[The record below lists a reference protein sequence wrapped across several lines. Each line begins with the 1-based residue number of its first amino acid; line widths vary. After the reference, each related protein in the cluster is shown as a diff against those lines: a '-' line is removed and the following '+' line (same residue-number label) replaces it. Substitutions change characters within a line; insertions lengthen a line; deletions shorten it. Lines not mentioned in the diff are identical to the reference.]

1 MSMTRR
7 MFVFGGAAIG
17 GGLALG
23 VIGLGTHLALHDRLA
38 VQREGNGKDTL
49 LNLWLRVNQDN
60 TVTLLSPHTE
70 MGQGAGTGLTQIIA
84 DELDLNWDQIKLEL
98 APPSTEFSNG
108 GVFEGFIGEMMGKP
122 PKWAEHIAS
131 SAFNRLADVLNM
143 QMTGG
148 SASIRFTGW
157 QVMREAA
164 AAARQ
169 MLINAAIDKHSASAN
184 TTTDSGFV
192 VDGDN
197 RWSYGE
203 LVEHAATLAIPK
215 DYALR
220 SQNDRKFIGKA
231 MPRHDLPDK
240 IFLETQYGID
250 RYVEGMRYAAIAHSG
265 VFGADVASIDNLDEI
280 ISMRGVL
287 AVEKMGPSI
296 AVIADNPW
304 RAEKAVKALKITAA
318 SHENSDLNSA
328 SIESFQRQ
336 SLQEELSDA
345 HVVGDVTSV
354 QDSTRETVEA
364 EFWVPYLA
372 HATMEP
378 MNASAWMEGNKLHVA
393 AGVQNPLYAR
403 AHAAKVAD
411 MDIED
416 VVFHAHSMGGG
427 FGRRVGFSMSGD
439 NPIMWIDEVVTLVRK
454 HKFPIKLTWSREA
467 DTRQDVYRPAIL
479 ANFSAQLDENGKPS
493 YWKSASYGSEGGAPA
508 AMTPYNIDNVQ
519 VQFANHPSPIP
530 VGFWRSV
537 ENSQHAF
544 FNESFIDM
552 LAEKSQKDPIE
563 YRLSLLNK
571 DDDHAKCLNEVA
583 KLCNWQHGV
592 SADGKAMG
600 VAVQKSFGT
609 MVATVA
615 EVSLQNNKARVHR
628 VWVVTDSGVV
638 VNPDSATAQVE
649 GGIMFGLTAAL
660 YGRCDIENGGVKQS
674 NFHDYPIV
682 KMTEA
687 PIVKVK
693 LLQSENTPGGFG
705 EVGVPTIAP
714 AVANALA
721 VLGKRLTRLP
731 INA

>member
-7 MFVFGGAAIG
+7 MFVIGGAAIG

-23 VIGLGTHLALHDRLA
+23 VIGVGTHLALHDRLA
-38 VQREGNGKDTL
+38 VQREGNNKDTL
-49 LNLWLRVNQDN
+49 LNLWIRVNEDN
-60 TVTLLSPHTE
+60 TVTVLSPHTE
-70 MGQGAGTGLTQIIA
+70 MGQGAGTGLTQIVA

-98 APPSTEFSNG
+98 APPTTEFSNG
-108 GVFEGFIGEMMGKP
+108 GIFEGFVGEMVGKAP
-122 PKWAEHIAS
+122 PWAEHIARN
-131 SAFNRLADVLNM
+131 AFNRLADLLNM

-148 SASIRFTGW
+148 SGSIRFTGW

-169 MLINAAIDKHSASAN
+169 MLINSAISKHGASTN
-184 TTTDSGFV
+184 TTTDAGFV

-203 LVEHAATLAIPK
+203 LVEHAATLEVPENYTHRAE
-215 DYALR
+215 
-220 SQNDRKFIGKA
+220 SHRKFIGKA
-231 MPRHDLPDK
+231 MPRHDLPEK
-240 IFLETQYGID
+240 VFNETQYGID

-265 VFGADVASIDNLDEI
+265 VFGADVANIDNLDEI
-280 ISMRGVL
+280 NAMRGVF
-287 AVEKMGPSI
+287 AVEKMGESV

-304 RAEKAVKALKITAA
+304 RAEKAAKALKITAVT
-318 SHENSDLNSA
+318 HENSNLSSA
-328 SIESFQRQ
+328 SIEAFQRK
-336 SLQEELSDA
+336 SLQGELSDA
-345 HVVGDVTSV
+345 HTIGDVTSIKS
-354 QDSTRETVEA
+354 DANKTIEA

-378 MNASAWMEGNKLHVA
+378 MNASAWMQGNKLHVA

-403 AHAAKVAD
+403 VHAAKVAG
-411 MDIED
+411 MDVDD

-427 FGRRVGFSMSGD
+427 FGRRVGFSMSDD
-439 NPIMWIDEVVTLVRK
+439 NPIMWIDEVVTLVKK

-467 DTRQDVYRPAIL
+467 DTRQDVYRPAVL
-479 ANFSAQLDENGKPS
+479 ASFSAQLDNNGKPN

-508 AMTPYNIDNVQ
+508 SMPPYKVDNVK
-519 VQFANHPSPIP
+519 VQFANQPSPIP

-537 ENSQHAF
+537 ENTQHAF

-552 LAEKSQKDPIE
+552 LAEKAQIDPIE
-563 YRLSLLNK
+563 YRLSLLSK
-571 DDDHAKCLNEVA
+571 DDDHAKCLREVV

-615 EVSLQNNKARVHR
+615 EVSLQNDKARVHR
-628 VWVVTDSGVV
+628 VWIVTDSGVV
-638 VNPDSATAQVE
+638 VNPDSARAQVE
-649 GGIMFGLTAAL
+649 GGMLFGLTAAL

-674 NFHDYPIV
+674 NFHDYPII

-687 PIVKVK
+687 PIVQIK
-693 LLQSENTPGGFG
+693 LLQSDNEPGGFG

-721 VLGKRLTRLP
+721 LLGKRPTRLP

>member
-7 MFVFGGAAIG
+7 MFVIGGAAIG

-38 VQREGNGKDTL
+38 VQRDGNAKDTL
-49 LNLWLRVNQDN
+49 LNLWIRVNKDN
-60 TVTLLSPHTE
+60 TVTVLSPHTE
-70 MGQGAGTGLTQIIA
+70 LGQGAGTGLTQIVA
-84 DELDLNWDQIKLEL
+84 DELDLSWDQIKLEL
-98 APPSTEFSNG
+98 APPTTEFSNG
-108 GVFEGFIGEMMGKP
+108 GVFKGFIGEMVGKP
-122 PKWAEHIAS
+122 PEWAEHIAS
-131 SAFNRLADVLNM
+131 NAINRLADLLNM

-169 MLINAAIDKHSASAN
+169 MLINAAIDKHGASAN
-184 TTTDSGFV
+184 TTTESGFV
-192 VDGDN
+192 VDGEN

-203 LVEHAATLAIPK
+203 LVEHAATLEVPEN
-215 DYALR
+215 YTYR
-220 SQNDRKFIGKA
+220 VQSERKFIGKA
-231 MPRHDLPDK
+231 MPRHDLPEK
-240 IFLETQYGID
+240 VFNETQYGID
-250 RYVEGMRYAAIAHSG
+250 RHVEGMRYAAIAHSG

-280 ISMRGVL
+280 TAMRGVF
-287 AVEKMGPSI
+287 AVEKMGESV

-318 SHENSDLNSA
+318 PHKNSDLSSA
-328 SIESFQRQ
+328 SIEAFQRK
-336 SLQEELSDA
+336 SLQGELADA
-345 HVVGDVTSV
+345 HTVGDVTSITS
-354 QDSTRETVEA
+354 DSGETVEA

-378 MNASAWMEGNKLHVA
+378 MNASAWMEDNKLHVA

-403 AHAAKVAD
+403 VHAAKIAEIDV
-411 MDIED
+411 ED

-439 NPIMWIDEVVTLVRK
+439 NPLMWIDEVVTLVKK

-467 DTRQDVYRPAIL
+467 DTKQDVYRPAVL
-479 ANFSAQLDENGKPS
+479 AHFSAQLDKNGKPI

-508 AMTPYNIDNVQ
+508 SKPSYNVDNIQ
-519 VQFANHPSPIP
+519 VQFANHPSPVPI
-530 VGFWRSV
+530 GFWRSV

-552 LAEKSQKDPIE
+552 LAEKAQIDPIK
-563 YRLSLLNK
+563 YRLSLLSK

-583 KLCNWQHGV
+583 KLCNWKHGIN
-592 SADGKAMG
+592 SDGKAMG

-615 EVSLQNNKARVHR
+615 EVSLINGKAQVHQ
-628 VWVVTDSGVV
+628 VWIVTDSGVII
-638 VNPDSATAQVE
+638 NPDSAKAQVE
-649 GGIMFGLTAAL
+649 GGMLFGLTAAL

-674 NFHDYPIV
+674 NFHDYPIL
-682 KMTEA
+682 KMAES
-687 PIVKVK
+687 PIVHVK
-693 LLQSENTPGGFG
+693 LLQSDNEPGGFG

-721 VLGKRLTRLP
+721 LFGKRPTRLP